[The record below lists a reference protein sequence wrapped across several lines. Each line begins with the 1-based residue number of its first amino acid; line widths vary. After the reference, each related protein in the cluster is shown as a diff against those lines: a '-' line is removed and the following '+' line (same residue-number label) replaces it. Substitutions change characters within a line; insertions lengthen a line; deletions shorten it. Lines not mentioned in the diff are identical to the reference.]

1 MKIAAAFPG
10 KGKCLSNYRRIQRFL
25 SDKDVLD
32 FDKLA
37 LFIMN
42 LFGFLNTKYELAID
56 RTNWQ
61 WGQKKVNV
69 FMLSIVY
76 KGISIPL
83 YWTVFNKKGNSNT
96 QERIALMEKF
106 IAQFGK
112 ENIIRILADREFVG
126 AKWFNWLKNQG
137 IDFGIRLKKDT
148 LIANSRGKFVQ
159 IHTLLRLLKPGE
171 SLILPNRRNI
181 YQGGSAVFI
190 AGLRLPDG
198 NLLILASD
206 KLSDMPFENYSHR
219 WQIETLF
226 SCLKTRGFNLE
237 NTHLTDPERMKRL
250 LAVLAIAFCWAHKIG
265 EWQHELKPIK
275 LKKHQRPEK
284 SLFRLGLDWLSE
296 RLSKWAYRFENIDI
310 FQPAFNL
317 MACSG

>member
-1 MKIAAAFPG
+1 
-10 KGKCLSNYRRIQRFL
+10 
-25 SDKDVLD
+25 VLD

-37 LFIMN
+37 LLIVS
-42 LFGFLNTKYELAID
+42 LFGFLDKKYELAMD

-61 WGQKKVNV
+61 WGQKNINI

-76 KGISIPL
+76 KGISIPV
-83 YWTVFNKKGNSNT
+83 YWTVFDKKGNSNT
-96 QERIALMEKF
+96 QERIALVEQF
-106 IAQFGK
+106 ISQFGK

-126 AKWFNWLKNQG
+126 AKWLNWLKSQE

-148 LIANSRGKFVQ
+148 LITNSRGEFVQ
-159 IHTLLRLLKPGE
+159 IHTLFRLLKAGE
-171 SLILPNRRNI
+171 SLILRNRRDI
-181 YQGGSAVFI
+181 YQGACAVFI

-198 NLLILASD
+198 NLLILVAD
-206 KLSDMPFENYSHR
+206 TLSDTPFKNYSHR

-226 SCLKTRGFNLE
+226 SCLKTKGFNLE
-237 NTHLTDPERMKRL
+237 NTHLTKPERMKRL
-250 LAVLAIAFCWAHKIG
+250 LAVLAIAFCWAHKVG
-265 EWQHELKPIK
+265 EWQHELKPVK

-310 FQPAFNL
+310 FRFAFKL
-317 MACSG
+317 MACSS